1 MVLKIGCPNCKK
13 VYRLKEPL
21 PSEGKK
27 YRCTCGTVLVVTYPN
42 AVREELSRRGLE
54 MNAQLGETTGEVPE
68 ESSVE
73 VPAPRPQAPEPRTP
87 AAPAPEPAAPEPA
100 APEPAAPEPATPQA
114 PATPPP
120 APAVPSEPVPP
131 DSLEAPTVR
140 TAAATSPTQK
150 LPAASSPVA
159 GPAVVSRT
167 LEPAAASKAP
177 EPAVASKTPE
187 PTVASKAPEPTAAS
201 KAPEPTAAS
210 KAHEPTTASKAPEPT
225 SARKTPERTTARKPE
240 AAAKADKAAKKRPGF
255 IRRVLFGKWTRR
267 LVAATLLLILAGIG
281 TGIYIIWYH
290 SRDLPSVEALRDY
303 RPPIVTQIYSADGR
317 LVGEVY
323 EKQRYVVPYAQIPEH
338 QILAFVAAEDAMFF
352 EHHGIDYMGILRAM
366 IRNLE
371 AGEFSQGGSTI
382 TQQVARSF
390 LLTREKKISRKIKE
404 AVLAYRI
411 EKNFSKEYIL
421 YLYLNQIFL
430 GHGAYGVDA
439 ASQLY
444 FGKHIE
450 DISLSEAAMIAG
462 LPQAPSNYSPNNSFS
477 SAKVRQRYVLDQMV
491 AGAHITQEVA
501 DAAYDEALVFHHK
514 RDKNLDVGPYFVEY
528 VRRYLVDQYGHDMV
542 YREGLTIYTTMDSE
556 LQLAANKALRHGVRA
571 VDHRVGLTEEWGH
584 VEGGAL
590 AGELA
595 KIDLERYLAI
605 LPYDPSTD
613 VPTSVPAG
621 ALPPLREAE
630 LTRGV
635 VTEVHDKYVWVDVGS
650 HRGILHHAD
659 GKWAYEPMD
668 NIHLKWRQ
676 IASMRGVY
684 EVGDVI
690 TIRVINP
697 DESWKKTL
705 GKDVQHPRLALDQE
719 PQVEGAMMSMRL
731 HDGAVL
737 AMVGGFD
744 YRKSEFDRSTQA
756 KRQVGSTFKPFV
768 YASALDCNR
777 NTVGKCGPD
786 QESLSY
792 TPSSIIVDSPIVGFK
807 PKAGGGTATWKP
819 ANAGGDFLGDT
830 TLRRGMILSRNIVT
844 LKIAQAMG
852 ISYLYHYMDR
862 FGFETELE
870 PNLSMALGTAS
881 LSIEEMVQ
889 AYSVF
894 AKLGDRQGTYYVR
907 QGMGRDGQVLEERT
921 AGEQTPEVMDEVTAY
936 QMVRLMRDVVGSGTA
951 TKALVLGVPLQGKT
965 GTTNDYKDAW
975 FMGYN
980 AQVVTGVWV
989 GYDDFGRSLGRGQ
1002 YGGDCALPIWIDY
1015 MRAALEK
1022 YPETEFIKPSGVE
1035 FVRVEPT
1042 TGLLIGDEMT
1052 AGISVAFRRGT
1063 APTSYAYQEGEV
1075 DSSDFLTS
1083 DGGL

>member
-21 PSEGKK
+21 PPEGKK
-27 YRCTCGTVLVVTYPN
+27 YRCTCGTVLVVTYPH

-54 MNAQLGETTGEVPE
+54 MNAQIGETTSEVPE
-68 ESSVE
+68 EASVE
-73 VPAPRPQAPEPRTP
+73 APAPKPPPPQP
-87 AAPAPEPAAPEPA
+87 AAPTPPAAKPPAPEPPAAKPPAPEP
-100 APEPAAPEPATPQA
+100 

-120 APAVPSEPVPP
+120 APAVVSEPVPP
-131 DSLEAPTVR
+131 ASVEAPTVR
-140 TAAATSPTQK
+140 TAAATGPTQK
-150 LPAASSPVA
+150 LPA
-159 GPAVVSRT
+159 
-167 LEPAAASKAP
+167 PAAPAP
-177 EPAVASKTPE
+177 VCRTTEPDEVTTIRAR
-187 PTVASKAPEPTAAS
+187 APDPGPS
-201 KAPEPTAAS
+201 
-210 KAHEPTTASKAPEPT
+210 
-225 SARKTPERTTARKPE
+225 SAFETPERTTARKPE
-240 AAAKADKAAKKRPGF
+240 AADQAAKKAAKKRPGF

-267 LVAATLLLILAGIG
+267 LVAATLLLILAGTG
-281 TGIYIIWYH
+281 TGIYLVWYH

-323 EKQRYVVPYAQIPEH
+323 EKQRYVVPYSQIPEH

-352 EHHGIDYMGILRAM
+352 EHHGIDYMGIMRAM
-366 IRNLE
+366 VRNIE

-430 GHGAYGVDA
+430 GHGAYGVEA
-439 ASQLY
+439 AAQLY
-444 FGKHIE
+444 FGKHVE
-450 DISLSEAAMIAG
+450 DLSLAEAAIIAG
-462 LPQAPSNYSPNNSFS
+462 LPQAPSRYSPNNNFS
-477 SAKVRQRYVLDQMV
+477 SAKARQRYVLEQMTEV
-491 AGAHITQEVA
+491 GYLTEQEA
-501 DAAYDEALVFHHK
+501 DAAYEEELVFQRK

-528 VRRYLVDQYGHDMV
+528 VRRYIVDQYGHDMA
-542 YREGLTIYTTMDSE
+542 YREGLTVYTTMDSE
-556 LQLAANKALRHGVRA
+556 LQLVAHQALRKGVRA
-571 VDHRVGLTEEWGH
+571 VDHRVGLTDEWGH
-584 VEGGAL
+584 VEGA
-590 AGELA
+590 AVADELA

-605 LPYDPSTD
+605 LLYDPSTD
-613 VPTSVPAG
+613 LPTSVPVG
-621 ALPPLREAE
+621 ALPPLREDE

-659 GKWAYEPMD
+659 GKWAYVPKD
-668 NIHLKWRQ
+668 HIHLKWRQ
-676 IASMRGVY
+676 IESMRGVY
-684 EVGDVI
+684 EVGDVL
-690 TIRVINP
+690 TIRVVNP

-705 GKDVQHPRLALDQE
+705 GQDVQHPRLALDQE
-719 PQVEGAMMSMRL
+719 PQVEGAMISMRL

-737 AMVGGFD
+737 AMVGGYDFG
-744 YRKSEFDRSTQA
+744 KSEFDRSTQA

-768 YASALDCNR
+768 YAAALDCNR
-777 NTVGKCGPD
+777 NTGGGCGSKG
-786 QESLSY
+786 EALSY

-807 PKAGGGTATWKP
+807 PRAGGGTATWKP

-830 TLRRGMILSRNIVT
+830 TLRRGMVLSRNIVT

-852 ISYLYHYMDR
+852 IGYLYHYMDR
-862 FGFETELE
+862 FGFDTELE

-881 LSIEEMVQ
+881 LSPEEMVR

-894 AKLGDRQGTYYVR
+894 AKLGDRQDTYFVR
-907 QGMGRDGQVLEERT
+907 QVMDRDGRILEECF

-936 QMVRLMRDVVGSGTA
+936 QIVRLMRDVVGSGTA

-1015 MRAALEK
+1015 MRAVLEK
-1022 YPETEFIKPSGVE
+1022 YPETEFIKPGGVE